1 MEISDTLT
9 DSWFKKHE
17 SKIKEFKYT
26 LHLISKSPLSI
37 IGAFIITCFL
47 FIAVFAPFLAPH
59 DPYYQEMSARLE
71 APSFQHPLG
80 TDDMGRD
87 ILSRI
92 IYGSRISVLIGII
105 VVLIGAAIG
114 IIVGAVSGYIGGA
127 GDNILMRIADMF
139 LSFPPLI
146 LAMAIA
152 AALGPN
158 LRNTIIAIALV
169 RWPVYARLVRSQVLS
184 IKNSQFIEAIRS
196 MGGSDIRILFIHIL
210 PNCLSPIIVR
220 ATMDLGTVIL
230 AAAGL
235 SFIGFG
241 AQPPLPEWGAMVSD
255 GRQYI
260 VSEWWVATFPGL
272 AILMVVVGFNI
283 LGDGLRDVLDPRL
296 RR

>member
-1 MEISDTLT
+1 MEMSLIKDEWL
-9 DSWFKKHE
+9 KKNE

-26 LHLISKSPLSI
+26 LHLLAKSPLTL
-37 IGAFIITCFL
+37 IGAFIIAI
-47 FIAVFAPFLAPH
+47 FILVAIFAPLLAPH
-59 DPYYQEMSARLE
+59 DPYVQEIEKRLE
-71 APSFQHPLG
+71 PPSSGHLLG

-87 ILSRI
+87 IFSRI
-92 IYGSRISVLIGII
+92 IHGSRISIMIGII
-105 VVLIGAAIG
+105 VILVGASLG
-114 IIVGAVSGYIGGA
+114 IIIGSVSAYLGGAV
-127 GDNILMRIADMF
+127 DNILMRLADMF

-196 MGGSDIRILFIHIL
+196 MGGSDLRILFIHIL
-210 PNCLSPIIVR
+210 PNCLAPIIVR
-220 ATMDLGTVIL
+220 TTMDLGTVIL

-241 AQPPLPEWGAMVSD
+241 AQPPIPEWGAMVSD
-255 GRQYI
+255 GRQYV
-260 VSEWWVATFPGL
+260 VSQWWVSTFPGL
-272 AILMVVVGFNI
+272 AILIVVVGFNI
-283 LGDGLRDVLDPRL
+283 FGDGLRDVLDPRL

>member
-1 MEISDTLT
+1 MNNKN
-9 DSWFKKHE
+9 WFKKHE
-17 SKIKEFKYT
+17 SRIKEVKYT
-26 LHLISKSPLSI
+26 LHLLYKSPLSLL
-37 IGAFIITCFL
+37 GAFIIICFL
-47 FIAVFAPFLAPH
+47 SVALFAPFLAPH
-59 DPYYQEMSARLE
+59 APLKQNVENRLQPPSMSFL
-71 APSFQHPLG
+71 LG
-80 TDDMGRD
+80 TDNMGRD

-92 IYGSRISVLIGII
+92 IYGTRISVMVGLIVITIGASIGI
-105 VVLIGAAIG
+105 AI
-114 IIVGAVSGYIGGA
+114 GAVSGYIGGA

-184 IKNSQFIEAIRS
+184 LKNSQYVEAIRS
-196 MGGSDIRILFIHIL
+196 MGGSDLRILFIHIL
-210 PNCLSPIIVR
+210 PNCMAPIIVR
-220 ATMDLGTVIL
+220 ATMDLGTAIL

-241 AQPPLPEWGAMVSD
+241 AQPPTPEWGAMISD

-260 VSEWWVATFPGL
+260 VSEWWVSTFPGL
-272 AILMVVVGFNI
+272 AILIVVVGFNI
-283 LGDGLRDVLDPRL
+283 LGDGLRDILDPRL

>member
-1 MEISDTLT
+1 M
-9 DSWFKKHE
+9 
-17 SKIKEFKYT
+17 
-26 LHLISKSPLSI
+26 SI
-37 IGAFIITCFL
+37 
-47 FIAVFAPFLAPH
+47 
-59 DPYYQEMSARLE
+59 RLE
-71 APSFQHPLG
+71 AHRFQHPLG

-105 VVLIGAAIG
+105 VVLIGAVIG